1 MSEVGSGMNIGSDY
15 SGTEKTENTD
25 KATLRH
31 HILSRRKRVPA
42 EECGAAGELLVRR
55 FPAHMIQDGP
65 TVAAYVSMGS
75 EIETRPLLRWLLAH
89 GCHVLVPRLGS
100 GLEIGW
106 SVLDSLASLRSMDA
120 VGGANNAG
128 SCSSPS
134 TVHHGPD
141 EPSSS
146 TVHHRPDEPTGAVLP
161 PEALE
166 KADLVI
172 APALAV
178 DPQGNRLGRGA
189 GWYDRALARRKPA
202 CPLIAVCWPWEVL
215 DTDLPAEPHDVPADG
230 VLTPEGYRRLSS
242 SGRLS

>member
-15 SGTEKTENTD
+15 SGTEKTEKTD

-42 EECGAAGELLVRR
+42 EERGAAGELLVRR

-75 EIETRPLLRWLLAH
+75 EIETRPLLRWLRAH

-106 SVLDSLASLRSMDA
+106 SVLDSLESLRSMDA

-215 DTDLPAEPHDVPADG
+215 DIDLPAEPHDVPADG